1 MLNIVKDISTVLSLF
16 VVIVT
21 IITVTIPNLRGKLIS
36 WLTKTSNTNENINEI
51 KRQLSYDFSDLFL
64 KYGSEKSIRESYL
77 THLKIISKNH
87 NKKSANSLF

>member
-1 MLNIVKDISTVLSLF
+1 MLL
-16 VVIVT
+16 
-21 IITVTIPNLRGKLIS
+21 
-36 WLTKTSNTNENINEI
+36 ENINEI